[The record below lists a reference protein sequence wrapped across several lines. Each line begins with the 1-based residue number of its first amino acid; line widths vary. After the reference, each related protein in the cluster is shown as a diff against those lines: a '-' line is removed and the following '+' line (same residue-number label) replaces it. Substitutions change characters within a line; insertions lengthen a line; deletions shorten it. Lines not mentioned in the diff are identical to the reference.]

1 MLSQKRET
9 GRYSQVAGG
18 VCFESSHTQEP
29 TQSKHRRN
37 SSTPSLTRAAV
48 LKRNAVEPQ
57 SSSCTIEKPHHIPI
71 APEARGS
78 ALGVSFP
85 LPLPLLVGSG
95 FPVGPSVFRRITTSS
110 LLIGAV
116 GRLVAGLVSTF
127 VIFVRRRSIPWGAW
141 SPAAAPS
148 VAAGSCHR
156 AELREVAAWHF
167 ASQHRQG
174 VGALQFW

>member
-1 MLSQKRET
+1 MHMLSQKRET

-18 VCFESSHTQEP
+18 VCFESSHTREP

-48 LKRNAVEPQ
+48 LKRNAVELQ

-95 FPVGPSVFRRITTSS
+95 FPVEPSVFRRITTSS

-156 AELREVAAWHF
+156 AELREVAA
-167 ASQHRQG
+167 
-174 VGALQFW
+174 

>member
-1 MLSQKRET
+1 MNDAMGDTPRI
-9 GRYSQVAGG
+9 GRAPRLYVGLQLV
-18 VCFESSHTQEP
+18 P
-29 TQSKHRRN
+29 
-37 SSTPSLTRAAV
+37 V
-48 LKRNAVEPQ
+48 LKRNAVELQ

-71 APEARGS
+71 APEAKGT

-95 FPVGPSVFRRITTSS
+95 FPVEPSVFRRITTSS

-156 AELREVAAWHF
+156 ALTPRR
-167 ASQHRQG
+167 SCMT
-174 VGALQFW
+174 LCLST